1 MQAQHIRKGFE
12 SRAES
17 VREKGEISVYF
28 MIRESIGHRHH
39 FPAVVPLIADT
50 GVHGDLVVGGGIQA
64 GGVIFIDFFHGDHL
78 IGFGP
83 QLGGQ
88 GNLVPD
94 LQRRNKGKTIPKDKL
109 ARVFQKFF
117 RIDEA
122 RSSDS
127 AGAGLGLAIAKEI
140 VELHG
145 GSISAESEQEETV
158 FQIVLPEN

>member
-1 MQAQHIRKGFE
+1 
-12 SRAES
+12 
-17 VREKGEISVYF
+17 

-94 LQRRNKGKTIPKDKL
+94 LQR
-109 ARVFQKFF
+109 
-117 RIDEA
+117 
-122 RSSDS
+122 
-127 AGAGLGLAIAKEI
+127 
-140 VELHG
+140 VELPKMVVDTPVVRCHRNISPPYG
-145 GSISAESEQEETV
+145 GILEVAGPLAN
-158 FQIVLPEN
+158 VLLSVPS